1 MPASRDQRAPIRLAA
16 FLAVLAAAGVSVA
29 PSPPAP
35 AAAPFVYPMV
45 FPLVGPRAIEAHL
58 TQSFGDPRSGG
69 RHHEGVDILAP
80 KLTPVVAVADGTV
93 RWLYGTRG
101 GNCCDLAIV
110 HDDGW
115 RSRYIHLNNDT
126 PGTDDGE
133 GYGIARGIRVGAR
146 VRAGQ
151 VIGYVGDSGNAEN
164 TVPHLHFELRR
175 PDGTAVDPYPS
186 LVAAEANPATSPAP
200 RIAGPPV
207 SPHEDVAPEILRPG
221 KAPEAAPAEPA
232 APGAAPGPEE
242 EAQAAAGEGRAQGA
256 PPPALARP
264 LPVTPFLPVPEDDC
278 AAGLDAEIRVAEVA
292 KPSRPTLS
300 CFHFGS
306 DEGSEGKK

>member
-1 MPASRDQRAPIRLAA
+1 MKAPPPTGRPLVTDSRAPRSLAA
-16 FLAVLAAAGVSVA
+16 FLVLLAAASVSVA
-29 PSPPAP
+29 PAPPSS
-35 AAAPFVYPMV
+35 AAAPLIYPLV
-45 FPLVGPRAIEAHL
+45 FPLVGKAQL
-58 TQSFGDPRSGG
+58 TKSFGDPRSAG

-93 RWLYGTRG
+93 RWMHDTRG
-101 GNCCDLAIV
+101 GNCCDLSIV
-110 HDDGW
+110 HTDGW

-126 PGTDDGE
+126 PGTDDGQ

-151 VIGYVGDSGNAEN
+151 VIGYVGDSGNAEQ
-164 TVPHLHFELRR
+164 TVSHLHFELRR

-186 LVAAEANPATSPAP
+186 LVVAEASPATSPAP

-207 SPHEDVAPEILRPG
+207 RSKEDVVPEVLRPG
-221 KAPEAAPAEPA
+221 KAPEVAPA
-232 APGAAPGPEE
+232 GAGPGPEE
-242 EAQAAAGEGRAQGA
+242 TAQATAGEAQG
-256 PPPALARP
+256 PPSAIARR

-278 AAGLDAEIRVAEVA
+278 GAGLDAEILVAEVA